1 MADKSAINEKKDEL
15 NRMENNLISLS
26 ESLYSNFNKDF
37 KILDELKYAWN
48 GEAADK
54 FYQQAY
60 YEHSCINNRIK
71 NYLQDM
77 QDRIKVKKA
86 ELEQLLDEEDENVEN
101 SEKDTIQKGR

>member
-15 NRMENNLISLS
+15 NRIENNLINLS

-37 KILDELKYAWN
+37 RILDELKYGWN

-60 YEHSCINNRIK
+60 YEHASINNRIK
-71 NYLQDM
+71 NYLQDL

-86 ELEQLLDEEDENVEN
+86 EIQQSLDENDNVEDPEN
-101 SEKDTIQKGR
+101 DTTQKGR